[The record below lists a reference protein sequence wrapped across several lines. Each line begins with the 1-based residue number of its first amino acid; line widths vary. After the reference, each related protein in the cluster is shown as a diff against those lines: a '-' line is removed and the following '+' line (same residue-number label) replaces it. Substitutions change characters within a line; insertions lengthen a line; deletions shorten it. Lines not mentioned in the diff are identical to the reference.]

1 MAGGLTVLLPLLVLW
16 HLPALSRP
24 TRLGPSLHSMAGRK
38 GPLTSSLLVD
48 RLSERQV
55 LVSDTEASS
64 QSCEAPEVPE
74 ALVLEL
80 QDGHVFINSPVAG
93 GVLPA
98 GGACLARIIP
108 VLATMVSHPAKPS
121 TQTPAPW
128 PLCLFCFART

>member
-1 MAGGLTVLLPLLVLW
+1 M
-16 HLPALSRP
+16 
-24 TRLGPSLHSMAGRK
+24 LGPSLQSMAGRK

-64 QSCEAPEVPE
+64 QSCEVPE

-80 QDGHVFINSPVAG
+80 QVGRVFINSPVAG
-93 GVLPA
+93 GALPA
-98 GGACLARIIP
+98 GGARLARIIP
-108 VLATMVSHPAKPS
+108 VLATMASHPAKPS